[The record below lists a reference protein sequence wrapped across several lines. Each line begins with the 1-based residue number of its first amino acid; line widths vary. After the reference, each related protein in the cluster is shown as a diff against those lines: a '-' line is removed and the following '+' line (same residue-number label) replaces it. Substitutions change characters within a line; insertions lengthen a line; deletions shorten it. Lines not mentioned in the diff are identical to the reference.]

1 MIHVCERELSEREML
16 ITLAS
21 PRRPSS
27 RDVSSGGRERSD
39 GLEEVAARMK
49 GVAESDMPQCHRC
62 FHYLFLSGVC
72 DRTNPRRISCLSPDC
87 VKALQHGEPRGGA
100 PSSYDIIL
108 AYRFTLRMLA
118 SLIPD
123 CPSEL
128 LERAGRID
136 ALFAPIVEHYPPL
149 DIWFSPPAPL
159 IKTADVV
166 EAEGGRG
173 GGAGGGGRGKSQD
186 AGPKSGASKVPGKL
200 YFGFCDEVVR
210 AVKAMGGGGGWS
222 QGGAGNGREAVE
234 RSGTGSAA
242 AGGDGGLCKIEWD
255 EGLNRPSV
263 PVRVGHACVIESF
276 GEVKEAGG
284 QWVDPEGGF
293 TYPVGFRSKRS
304 FPSMV
309 SDGKATY
316 VCEVIEGEDGSPAFK
331 ISCEDDPSSTLV
343 SASPVLSWEQVL
355 HRVSQFKS
363 SKRTRVG

>member
-276 GEVKEAGG
+276 GEIKEAGG